1 MLDNDAKFK
10 ASGGS
15 VVTGD
20 QITKKEAE
28 AQVKRLEA
36 ESESVFPP
44 STETGRHGLVP
55 PAIAAQN
62 KVYRMPDGP
71 EKDLARKEVDLMF
84 EKQDGIEHTISTV
97 KLRKD
102 QGLGGQDV
110 ATTNNFY
117 AKNSAGEIVG
127 GATALHYKNGTSEL
141 FMLGSTGSGAGAGSA
156 VMRQFILDT
165 STRSGNRIVIRAES
179 QARPFY
185 RAMGFEGDMIMTM
198 KPEVIQQI
206 AEAIR

>member
-1 MLDNDAKFK
+1 MPYDIAKGFDGCAYAVVKLTPDGRELAPGGCHQTAIEAGKHLAALQAATASEVRHPGHGDQSVHNPRKGAGGAYAIGAAGVATPAQEAGRMLDNDAKFK

-71 EKDLARKEVDLMF
+71 EKDLARKEVD
-84 EKQDGIEHTISTV
+84 
-97 KLRKD
+97 
-102 QGLGGQDV
+102 
-110 ATTNNFY
+110 
-117 AKNSAGEIVG
+117 
-127 GATALHYKNGTSEL
+127 
-141 FMLGSTGSGAGAGSA
+141 
-156 VMRQFILDT
+156 
-165 STRSGNRIVIRAES
+165 
-179 QARPFY
+179 
-185 RAMGFEGDMIMTM
+185 
-198 KPEVIQQI
+198 
-206 AEAIR
+206 